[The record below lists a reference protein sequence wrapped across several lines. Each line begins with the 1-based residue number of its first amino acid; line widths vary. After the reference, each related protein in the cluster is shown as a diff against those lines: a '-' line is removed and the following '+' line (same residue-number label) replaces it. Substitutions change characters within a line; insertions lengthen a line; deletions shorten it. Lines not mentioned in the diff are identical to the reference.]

1 MSSKYISRPLYINRI
16 RPFIG
21 KALIKVL
28 VGQRRSG
35 KSYILLEI
43 MDILKSEFLIKPENI
58 IYINKELSEFR
69 DLINADDLHNYLEK
83 TTSKLKGKKALFID
97 EIQEID
103 GFEKILRS
111 LQSEGAWDI
120 YISGSNANLLSS
132 ELATFLSGRYVEMEI
147 YPLSYGEF
155 LRFHKLKKGDDS
167 FNDYIKFGGLPYLI
181 HLELSQSVVYQYL
194 KNVYDSILLK
204 DLVKRYGIRNV
215 SFLQQLT
222 LYLADNIG
230 SIVSSKKISDYLKN
244 ERINISPNQ
253 VLDYLNYIN
262 SVFLVLEVKRKEIG
276 KKIFEIG
283 FKHYFVDMGLR
294 NSLVTYK
301 PGDISKVLENL
312 VFLQLKRQGYE
323 VFVGQLKDGEIDF
336 IAEKEGSKKY
346 IQVAY
351 LLNNEKTINR
361 EFGNLLEIPDNYEK
375 IVITLDK
382 YAGKDFKGIKIINAL
397 DFLSTDL

>member
-16 RPFIG
+16 HPFIG

-35 KSYILLEI
+35 KSYILLEV
-43 MDILKSEFLIKPENI
+43 MDILKSEHKIKPENI

-69 DLINADDLHNYLEK
+69 TIINADDLLDYLEK
-83 TTSKLKGKKALFID
+83 STSKLKGKKALFID

-111 LQSEGAWDI
+111 LQSEGGWDI

-132 ELATFLSGRYVEMEI
+132 ELATFLSGRYVKIEI

-276 KKIFEIG
+276 KKYI
-283 FKHYFVDMGLR
+283 R
-294 NSLVTYK
+294 NR
-301 PGDISKVLENL
+301 
-312 VFLQLKRQGYE
+312 F
-323 VFVGQLKDGEIDF
+323 
-336 IAEKEGSKKY
+336 
-346 IQVAY
+346 
-351 LLNNEKTINR
+351 
-361 EFGNLLEIPDNYEK
+361 
-375 IVITLDK
+375 
-382 YAGKDFKGIKIINAL
+382 
-397 DFLSTDL
+397 